1 MTKGYGDVSDL
12 EQGPTSHEP
21 GDLPAAPG
29 EAFVL
34 APVEILSS
42 EGGVLQP
49 APRRRRTG
57 LIAGIATVAVLA
69 MAAGSLAAWSALSG
83 GGAQPEDVLPAS
95 TIAFAKVD
103 LDPSAGQKIQLYN
116 LLQKFPASSQLK
128 DTDKDFGQW
137 LVRRLTESAATSN
150 GVDFARDIEPWLG
163 RRFAVAAVP
172 GPSSDEPVEPLVILQ
187 ETDEKAAAAALD
199 KIRKADG
206 ADKLDY
212 AFQDGYVVVATSSST
227 AAHAAVAAALQAP
240 LGKDTRFVDDVAS
253 LQSDQVVTAW
263 ADAGAVGRLVK
274 AEAGK
279 LDAVPGGQLGQLV
292 DATYQ
297 GRWVLGIHAADS
309 TVEMVVNTR
318 GGKPSAAVAP
328 VSGVAHVAP
337 DAWGVLAIGGMDQR
351 VDDLWKQV
359 SALPT
364 YKDMVAKATDQ
375 LGLDLPG
382 DLKTLLG
389 SELELSIGGDILDSP
404 TFVAA
409 ATSKDAA
416 TAAAAKARLAAILDS
431 AGAPPDLL
439 AARVD
444 GSTLYVGSSQD
455 AVDGAGDG
463 KLAANPLFAQAV
475 ADPGSAEVL
484 AFFDLSGVWKSLESG
499 VLDGSDNKE
508 FEHLAAVGFSGRHSG
523 GDSSFTLR
531 IVLR

>member
-1 MTKGYGDVSDL
+1 MTKGYGDVSDDL

-21 GDLPAAPG
+21 EESIA
-29 EAFVL
+29 L
-34 APVEILSS
+34 APVEILSN
-42 EGGVLQP
+42 EGGVLLPVQ
-49 APRRRRTG
+49 RRRRTG

-69 MAAGSLAAWSALSG
+69 TAAGSFAAWSALSG

-103 LDPSAGQKIQLYN
+103 LDPAAGQKIQLYN
-116 LLQKFPASSQLK
+116 LLRKFPDTAQLK

-137 LVRRLTESAATSN
+137 LVRRLTESAGTSS

-172 GPSSDEPVEPLVILQ
+172 GPSADEPVEPLVVLQ
-187 ETDEKAAAAALD
+187 ETDEKAATAALD

-206 ADKLDY
+206 VDKLDY

-227 AAHAAVAAALQAP
+227 AAHAAVAAALKAP
-240 LGKDTRFVDDVAS
+240 LGEDTRFLDDVAS
-253 LQSDQVVTAW
+253 LKSDQVVTAW
-263 ADAGAVGRLVK
+263 ADAGAVGKLVR

-279 LDAVPGGQLGQLV
+279 LNALPGGQLGQLV

-318 GGKPSAAVAP
+318 GGKPGAAVPPLSAI
-328 VSGVAHVAP
+328 GHVAP

-359 SALPT
+359 SAVPT
-364 YKDMVAKATDQ
+364 YKHMVAQATDE

-389 SELELSIGGDILDSP
+389 SELELSIGGHVQESP

-416 TAAAAKARLAAILDS
+416 TAAAAKDRLAAIVDS
-431 AGAPPDLL
+431 AGAPQDLL

-444 GSTLYVGSSQD
+444 GNTLYVGSSQE

-463 KLAANPLFAQAV
+463 KLAADPLFAQAV

-484 AFFDLSGVWKSLESG
+484 AFFDLTGVWKSLESG
-499 VLDGSDNKE
+499 VLHGSANKE